1 MNLNEYTS
9 MNLSNL
15 PTYFIKQYK
24 LTTKTTKD
32 GYFYIKICKGMCGL
46 PQAGILPQT
55 LLEQK
60 LNEKGYRK
68 SILTPGFWE
77 NDWRK
82 ISSNL
87 FVDDFGM
94 KYVGK

>member
-32 GYFYIKICKGMCGL
+32 VYIYKKICKGM
-46 PQAGILPQT
+46 
-55 LLEQK
+55 
-60 LNEKGYRK
+60 
-68 SILTPGFWE
+68 
-77 NDWRK
+77 
-82 ISSNL
+82 
-87 FVDDFGM
+87 
-94 KYVGK
+94 